1 METNVV
7 SIHFEHLLR
16 NCVQATKI
24 GLTFSQLAHGCIST
38 PRGRGVIQRCR
49 LQRHPSMSN
58 LCRRVV
64 RGQRNLGNYDLIR
77 SMSTLFRRV
86 VAGQR
91 DLGNYDLIRSMSTLF
106 RRVVSGQR
114 DLGNYDLIRS
124 MGNLFRRVV
133 AGQRNFG
140 NYDLIRSMGT
150 LFRRVV
156 RGQRDLGNYDLF
168 GLWAPY
174 SAGVPRG
181 GFSQ

>member
-64 RGQRNLGNYDLIR
+64 ADQRDLGNYDLIRSMSTLFRRVVRGQRNLGNYDLIR

-86 VAGQR
+86 VRCQR
-91 DLGNYDLIRSMSTLF
+91 NLGNYDLIRSKSTLFRRVVRSQRNLGNYDLIRSMSTLF
-106 RRVVSGQR
+106 RRVVPG
-114 DLGNYDLIRS
+114 
-124 MGNLFRRVV
+124 
-133 AGQRNFG
+133 
-140 NYDLIRSMGT
+140 
-150 LFRRVV
+150 
-156 RGQRDLGNYDLF
+156 
-168 GLWAPY
+168 
-174 SAGVPRG
+174 G